1 MSDAVFNL
9 LNQPHVDLN
18 QLVTLLYGNPQLA
31 HHVGG
36 HNRGTVWVCVQKGCC
51 SPNHL
56 AALAILASPPYRV
69 NLSLPAGNGKTPL
82 ISVQGRAG
90 DRAAAAAAHLMAL
103 GAH

>member
-56 AALAILASPPYRV
+56 AALTILASPPYRECPGA
-69 NLSLPAGNGKTPL
+69 NWGPGQLLLRLTSWHW
-82 ISVQGRAG
+82 GRIES
-90 DRAAAAAAHLMAL
+90 
-103 GAH
+103 